1 MVLGEH
7 SRQGYPNE
15 WYNLIMATTR
25 GSSGSYDIGNAP
37 PKVIWT
43 VVRGDTSGFKVYVTD
58 DAKVPLIL
66 KGAGSEWDIAMK
78 IKRPNS
84 TPGVITDDAVTI
96 MALHPRADEDDLVGE
111 FTVWLTSEESH
122 VLQTGDIFDIQVS
135 DPTRVWTVAQGSL
148 KILEDVTD

>member
-1 MVLGEH
+1 
-7 SRQGYPNE
+7 
-15 WYNLIMATTR
+15 MAILR
-25 GSSGSYDIGNAP
+25 NSGSSYDIGNAP
-37 PKVIWT
+37 PTVLWT

-58 DAKVPLIL
+58 DAKQPLVL
-66 KGAGSEWDIAMK
+66 KGEGSEWDIAMK

-96 MALHPRADEDDLVGE
+96 MALHPVADEDDLVGE
-111 FTVWLTSEESH
+111 FTVWLTAEESH

-135 DPTRVWTVAQGSL
+135 DPTRVWTVAQGSM

>member
-1 MVLGEH
+1 
-7 SRQGYPNE
+7 
-15 WYNLIMATTR
+15 MATLR
-25 GSSGSYDIGNAP
+25 GSQTSYDIGNKP
-37 PKVIWT
+37 PTVIWT

-78 IKRPNS
+78 IKRPTS
-84 TPGVITDDAVTI
+84 TPGIITDNATLV
-96 MALHPRADEDDLVGE
+96 LNLYPVADEDDLVGE
-111 FTVWLTSEESH
+111 FTVWLTAAES
-122 VLQTGDIFDIQVS
+122 VQLQTGDIFDIQVS